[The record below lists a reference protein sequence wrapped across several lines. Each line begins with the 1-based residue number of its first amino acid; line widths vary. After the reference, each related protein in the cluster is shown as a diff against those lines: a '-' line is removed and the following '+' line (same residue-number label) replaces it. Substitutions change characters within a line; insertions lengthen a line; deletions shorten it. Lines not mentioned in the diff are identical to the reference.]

1 MSSSTSRVK
10 PGLQVLLERKKLLR
24 RLSGLNVGLVV
35 NHTSV
40 TRSLEPSYLRLLEK
54 GIRVKTIFTP
64 EHGLWGAYGA
74 GEPVEPESLS
84 LNGVKVQSLYGAQTR
99 PSAQALEDLD
109 IVVYDIQ
116 DVGCRTYT
124 YISTM
129 LNCLE
134 ESSRNGVDF
143 MILDRPN
150 PLGGITV
157 EGPVLK
163 KGLESFVGPYYLPLR
178 YGMTPGELGL
188 LYASKKGLKT
198 PEVVRMSGWSRMMH
212 YPETGLPW
220 IYPSPAIPT
229 PITALLYSGMVLL
242 EATNLSEG
250 RGTYKP
256 FEVFG
261 APWLK
266 SAELVSKLKGRLG
279 KECLVMETRFIPSS
293 SKHKGEVCRGIHLVV
308 ENRRRIRPF
317 KVAVHVVQS
326 VLEAHPREFEVDHGK
341 MDRLLGDSETRRSI
355 LSGTNVEEIVLK
367 LRDEQE
373 RFKAR
378 IRNFL
383 LYG

>member
-1 MSSSTSRVK
+1 MASRVK
-10 PGLQVLLERKKLLR
+10 PGLDVLLENKKLLE
-24 RLSGLNVGLVV
+24 RLSDLNIGLVV

-54 GIRVKTIFTP
+54 RIRVKTIFTP

-74 GEPVEPESLS
+74 GEPVEPESLP
-84 LNGVKVQSLYGAQTR
+84 LKTVRVQSLYGAQR
-99 PSAQALEDLD
+99 KPSVEALEELDLL
-109 IVVYDIQ
+109 VYDIQ

-129 LNCLE
+129 LNCFE
-134 ESSRNGVDF
+134 EACRNSIGF

-150 PLGGITV
+150 PLGGLTV

-178 YGMTPGELGL
+178 YGMTPGELCL
-188 LYASKKGLKT
+188 LYAYDKGLKP
-198 PEVVRMSGWSRMMH
+198 PEVVRMSGWRRMMH

-220 IYPSPAIPT
+220 VYPSPAIPT
-229 PITALLYSGMVLL
+229 PATALLYSGMVLL

-266 SAELVSKLKGRLG
+266 SAELASTLKRRLG
-279 KECLVMETRFIPSS
+279 DECLVMETRFIPSS
-293 SKHKGEVCRGIHLVV
+293 SKHKGQVCRGVHLMVRNTGRV
-308 ENRRRIRPF
+308 RSF
-317 KVAVHVVQS
+317 KVAVHIVQS
-326 VLEAHPREFEVDHGK
+326 VLKANPVEFEVDHGK
-341 MDRLLGDSETRRSI
+341 MDRLLGDSVTRRNI
-355 LSGTNVEEIVLK
+355 LSGMSVEEIVLK
-367 LRDEQE
+367 LRDEQK

-378 IRNFL
+378 IRRVL
-383 LYG
+383 LYD

>member
-1 MSSSTSRVK
+1 MASRVK
-10 PGLQVLLERKKLLR
+10 PGLDVLLERRKLLE
-24 RLSGLNVGLVV
+24 RLSRLNIGLIV

-40 TRSLEPSYLRLLEK
+40 TRRLDPSYIRLLEK

-74 GEPVEPESLS
+74 GEPVESEKLS
-84 LNGVKVQSLYGAQTR
+84 LNGVSVQSLYGTR
-99 PSAQALEDLD
+99 RKPSVETLKELDLL
-109 IVVYDIQ
+109 IYDIQ

-134 ESSRNGVDF
+134 EASKNSVGF

-150 PLGGITV
+150 PLGGLTV

-163 KGLESFVGPYYLPLR
+163 KGLESFVGPYYVPLR
-178 YGMTPGELGL
+178 YGMTPGELAL
-188 LYASKKGLKT
+188 LYAFEKGLK
-198 PEVVRMSGWSRMMH
+198 PPLVVRLSGWSRMM
-212 YPETGLPW
+212 YFCDTGLPW
-220 IYPSPAIPT
+220 VYPSPAIPT
-229 PITALLYSGMVLL
+229 PVAALLYSGMVLL

-261 APWLK
+261 APWFK
-266 SAELVSKLKGRLG
+266 SAEVAPVLRRKLG
-279 KECLVMETRFIPSS
+279 KDCLLMETRFIPSS
-293 SKHKGEVCRGIHLVV
+293 SKHEGKVCRGIHLVV
-308 ENRRRIRPF
+308 EDQRKIKPF
-317 KVAVHVVQS
+317 QVGVNILQT
-326 VLEAHPREFEVDHGK
+326 VLEVHPRELEVEHGK
-341 MDRLLGDSETRRSI
+341 MDRLLGDSKVRRNI
-355 LSGTNVEEIVLK
+355 LNGVSVEEIVLR
-367 LRDEQE
+367 LRDEQK

-378 IRNFL
+378 VRRVL